1 MGYVITNIKDP
12 KNLERIA
19 WKFNTRDIIIVTNE
33 PVGDLEILPH
43 LTDVQLKENYLHSI
57 KIINGIFE
65 KEDIVAAVIS
75 PDLFGMYLYSYISGF
90 KALQIVYICN
100 NQKLEPILVSPGVLG
115 KTKVKLL
122 NYIKEN
128 SGSKTNNIFSGVGFK
143 PGTSSAYVHMND
155 LKEMELVKEK
165 DKEYCITDLG
175 LTFLELI

>member
-1 MGYVITNIKDP
+1 MGYVITNIRNP

-19 WKFNTRDIIIVTNE
+19 WKFNTRDIIIVTNK
-33 PVGDLEILPH
+33 PVGDLEILPNI
-43 LTDVQLKENYLHSI
+43 TDVQLKENYLESI
-57 KIINGIFE
+57 KIINSIFE
-65 KEDIVAAVIS
+65 KKDIVSAVIF

-90 KALQIVYICN
+90 KALSIIHICN
-100 NQKLEPILVSPGVLG
+100 NQELEPTIVNSGVLG

-128 SGSKTNNIFSGVGFK
+128 SGSKTSDIFSGVGFK

-155 LKEMELVKEK
+155 LKEMELVKK
-165 DKEYCITDLG
+165 DNNGYYITDLG